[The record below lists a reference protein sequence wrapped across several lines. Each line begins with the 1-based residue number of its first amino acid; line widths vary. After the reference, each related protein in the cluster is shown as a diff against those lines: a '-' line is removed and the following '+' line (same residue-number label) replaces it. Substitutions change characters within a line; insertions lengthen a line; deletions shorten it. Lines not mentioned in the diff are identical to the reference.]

1 MTEKIDK
8 YKVQAAL
15 VRSFFDAFSHGV
27 IESQVE
33 DPKEKTTPQSVKK
46 LMLEHYEHIA
56 PAFFDTMFFPLAAM
70 NYKYEDI
77 AALACEA
84 QQRGDDMM
92 ALVRTACGDEAYYN
106 AMVEEYKRN
115 FSMLLAGRYLSNAD
129 HLEGYVRKAED
140 ETEASVDSDRAIEL
154 TVRVVMFAYVR
165 GLRQTGEDARSDRSV
180 HLGQVHPLGEN
191 ARSDRSVHLR
201 QVHPLG
207 ENARSDRSVHL
218 GQVHPLRGATLF
230 RLMLDAM
237 NILLL
242 DEAVDFA
249 DEEAADLA
257 SLFLKVC
264 KTQHNFTVMTDEMD
278 RTYSELMKE

>member
-1 MTEKIDK
+1 M
-8 YKVQAAL
+8 
-15 VRSFFDAFSHGV
+15 RSFFDAFSHGV

-33 DPKEKTTPQSVKK
+33 DRKEKTTPQSVKK

-77 AALACEA
+77 AALAREA

-92 ALVRTACGDEAYYN
+92 ALVRTACGDEACYN

-115 FSMLLAGRYLSNAD
+115 FSMLLAGKYLSNAD
-129 HLEGYVRKAED
+129 HLEGYVRKAKE

-165 GLRQTGEDARSDRSV
+165 GLRQTGEGARF
-180 HLGQVHPLGEN
+180 
-191 ARSDRSVHLR
+191 
-201 QVHPLG
+201 
-207 ENARSDRSVHL
+207 DRSVHL

-249 DEEAADLA
+249 DAEASDLA

-264 KTQHNFTVMTDEMD
+264 QTQHNFTVMTNEMD

>member
-1 MTEKIDK
+1 M
-8 YKVQAAL
+8 
-15 VRSFFDAFSHGV
+15 RSFFDAFSHGV

-33 DPKEKTTPQSVKK
+33 DRKEKTTPQSVKK

-77 AALACEA
+77 AALAREA

-115 FSMLLAGRYLSNAD
+115 FSMLLAGKYLSNAD
-129 HLEGYVRKAED
+129 HLEGYVRKAKE

-165 GLRQTGEDARSDRSV
+165 GLRQTGESARFDRS
-180 HLGQVHPLGEN
+180 
-191 ARSDRSVHLR
+191 A
-201 QVHPLG
+201 
-207 ENARSDRSVHL
+207 HL

-249 DEEAADLA
+249 DVEEADLA

-264 KTQHNFTVMTDEMD
+264 QTQHNFTVMTNEMD

>member
-27 IESQVE
+27 IDSQVE

-77 AALACEA
+77 AALAREA

-140 ETEASVDSDRAIEL
+140 ETEALVDSDRAIEL

-180 HLGQVHPLGEN
+180 HLRQVHPLGKD
-191 ARSDRSVHLR
+191 ARSDRSVHLK
-201 QVHPLG
+201 
-207 ENARSDRSVHL
+207 
-218 GQVHPLRGATLF
+218 QVHPLRGATLF

-249 DEEAADLA
+249 DAEAADLA

-264 KTQHNFTVMTDEMD
+264 QTQHNFTVMTDEMD
-278 RTYSELMKE
+278 CTYSELMKE

>member
-77 AALACEA
+77 AALAREA

-92 ALVRTACGDEAYYN
+92 ALVRTACGNEAYYN

-129 HLEGYVRKAED
+129 HLEGYVRKAEE

-165 GLRQTGEDARSDRSV
+165 GLRQTGEDTRFDRSV
-180 HLGQVHPLGEN
+180 HLGQVHPLGED

-201 QVHPLG
+201 QVQP
-207 ENARSDRSVHL
+207 N
-218 GQVHPLRGATLF
+218 QATLF

-249 DEEAADLA
+249 DAEAADLA

-264 KTQHNFTVMTDEMD
+264 QTQHNFTVMTDEMD

>member
-1 MTEKIDK
+1 M
-8 YKVQAAL
+8 
-15 VRSFFDAFSHGV
+15 RSFFDAFSHGV

-33 DPKEKTTPQSVKK
+33 DRNEKTTPQSVKK

-77 AALACEA
+77 AALAREA

-115 FSMLLAGRYLSNAD
+115 FSMLLAGKYLSNAD
-129 HLEGYVRKAED
+129 HLEGYVRKAKE

-165 GLRQTGEDARSDRSV
+165 GLRQTGESARFDRS
-180 HLGQVHPLGEN
+180 
-191 ARSDRSVHLR
+191 A
-201 QVHPLG
+201 
-207 ENARSDRSVHL
+207 HL

-249 DEEAADLA
+249 DAEATDLA

-264 KTQHNFTVMTDEMD
+264 QTQHNFTVMTDEMD

>member
-33 DPKEKTTPQSVKK
+33 DRNEKTTPQSVKK

-56 PAFFDTMFFPLAAM
+56 PAFFDIMFFPLAAM

-77 AALACEA
+77 AALAREA

-115 FSMLLAGRYLSNAD
+115 FSMLLAGRHLSNAD
-129 HLEGYVRKAED
+129 HLEGYVRNAE

-165 GLRQTGEDARSDRSV
+165 GLRQTGESARF
-180 HLGQVHPLGEN
+180 
-191 ARSDRSVHLR
+191 
-201 QVHPLG
+201 
-207 ENARSDRSVHL
+207 DRSVHL

-249 DEEAADLA
+249 DAEAADLA

-264 KTQHNFTVMTDEMD
+264 QTQHNFTVMTDEMD

>member
-1 MTEKIDK
+1 M
-8 YKVQAAL
+8 
-15 VRSFFDAFSHGV
+15 RSFFDAFSHGV

-33 DPKEKTTPQSVKK
+33 DRKEKTTPQSVKK

-77 AALACEA
+77 AALAREA

-115 FSMLLAGRYLSNAD
+115 FSMLLAGKYLSNAD
-129 HLEGYVRKAED
+129 HLEGYVRKAKE

-165 GLRQTGEDARSDRSV
+165 GLRQTGESARFDRS
-180 HLGQVHPLGEN
+180 
-191 ARSDRSVHLR
+191 A
-201 QVHPLG
+201 
-207 ENARSDRSVHL
+207 HL

-249 DEEAADLA
+249 DAEASDLA

-264 KTQHNFTVMTDEMD
+264 QTQHNFTVMTNEMD

>member
-1 MTEKIDK
+1 M
-8 YKVQAAL
+8 
-15 VRSFFDAFSHGV
+15 RSFFDAFSHGV

-77 AALACEA
+77 AALAREA

-92 ALVRTACGDEAYYN
+92 ALVRTACGNEAYYN

-129 HLEGYVRKAED
+129 HLEGYVRKAEA

-165 GLRQTGEDARSDRSV
+165 GLRQTGESARFDRSV
-180 HLGQVHPLGEN
+180 HLGQVHPLGED

-201 QVHPLG
+201 QVH
-207 ENARSDRSVHL
+207 S
-218 GQVHPLRGATLF
+218 LRGATLF

-249 DEEAADLA
+249 DAEAADLA

-264 KTQHNFTVMTDEMD
+264 QTQHNFTVMTDEMD

>member
-27 IESQVE
+27 IDSQVE

-77 AALACEA
+77 AALAREA

-92 ALVRTACGDEAYYN
+92 ALVRTACGNDAYYN

-129 HLEGYVRKAED
+129 HLEGYVRKAEA

-180 HLGQVHPLGEN
+180 HLGQVHPLGE
-191 ARSDRSVHLR
+191 D
-201 QVHPLG
+201 
-207 ENARSDRSVHL
+207 ARSDRSVHL

-249 DEEAADLA
+249 DAEAADLA

-264 KTQHNFTVMTDEMD
+264 QTQHNFTVMTDEMD

>member
-1 MTEKIDK
+1 M
-8 YKVQAAL
+8 
-15 VRSFFDAFSHGV
+15 RSFFDAFSHGV

-33 DPKEKTTPQSVKK
+33 DRKEKTTPQSVKK

-77 AALACEA
+77 AALAREA

-115 FSMLLAGRYLSNAD
+115 FSMLLAGKYLSNAD
-129 HLEGYVRKAED
+129 HLEGYVRKAKE

-165 GLRQTGEDARSDRSV
+165 GLRKTGESARF
-180 HLGQVHPLGEN
+180 
-191 ARSDRSVHLR
+191 
-201 QVHPLG
+201 
-207 ENARSDRSVHL
+207 DRSVHL

-249 DEEAADLA
+249 DAEAADLA

-264 KTQHNFTVMTDEMD
+264 QTQHNFTVMTNEMD

>member
-77 AALACEA
+77 AALAREA

-92 ALVRTACGDEAYYN
+92 ALVRTACGNDAYYN

-129 HLEGYVRKAED
+129 HLEGYVRKAEA

-165 GLRQTGEDARSDRSV
+165 GLRQTKKEGK
-180 HLGQVHPLGEN
+180 QPN
-191 ARSDRSVHLR
+191 
-201 QVHPLG
+201 Q
-207 ENARSDRSVHL
+207 
-218 GQVHPLRGATLF
+218 ATLF

-249 DEEAADLA
+249 DAEAADLA

-264 KTQHNFTVMTDEMD
+264 QTQHNFTVMTDEMD

>member
-1 MTEKIDK
+1 M
-8 YKVQAAL
+8 
-15 VRSFFDAFSHGV
+15 RSFFDAFSHGV

-33 DPKEKTTPQSVKK
+33 DRKEKTTPQSVKK

-77 AALACEA
+77 AALAREA
-84 QQRGDDMM
+84 HQRGDDMM

-115 FSMLLAGRYLSNAD
+115 FSMLLAGKYLSNAD
-129 HLEGYVRKAED
+129 HLEGYVRKAEA

-165 GLRQTGEDARSDRSV
+165 GLRQTGESARFDRSA
-180 HLGQVHPLGEN
+180 HLGQVHPLGED
-191 ARSDRSVHLR
+191 ARFDR
-201 QVHPLG
+201 P
-207 ENARSDRSVHL
+207 VHL

-249 DEEAADLA
+249 DAEASDLA

-264 KTQHNFTVMTDEMD
+264 QTQHNFTVMTNEMD

>member
-1 MTEKIDK
+1 M
-8 YKVQAAL
+8 
-15 VRSFFDAFSHGV
+15 RSFFDAFSHGV

-77 AALACEA
+77 AALAREA

-92 ALVRTACGDEAYYN
+92 ALVRTACGNEAYYN

-165 GLRQTGEDARSDRSV
+165 GLRQTGESARSDRSV
-180 HLGQVHPLGEN
+180 HLGQVHPLGED
-191 ARSDRSVHLR
+191 ARSDRSVHF
-201 QVHPLG
+201 
-207 ENARSDRSVHL
+207 

-249 DEEAADLA
+249 DAEAADLA

-264 KTQHNFTVMTDEMD
+264 QTQHNFTVMTDEMD

>member
-1 MTEKIDK
+1 M
-8 YKVQAAL
+8 
-15 VRSFFDAFSHGV
+15 RSFFDAFSHGV

-33 DPKEKTTPQSVKK
+33 DRKEKTTPQSVKK

-77 AALACEA
+77 AALAREA
-84 QQRGDDMM
+84 QQRDDDMM

-115 FSMLLAGRYLSNAD
+115 FSMLLAGKYLSNAD
-129 HLEGYVRKAED
+129 HLEGFVRKAKE

-165 GLRQTGEDARSDRSV
+165 GLRQTGEGARFDRS
-180 HLGQVHPLGEN
+180 
-191 ARSDRSVHLR
+191 AHLR
-201 QVHPLG
+201 
-207 ENARSDRSVHL
+207 
-218 GQVHPLRGATLF
+218 QVHPLRGATLF

-249 DEEAADLA
+249 DAEAADLA

-264 KTQHNFTVMTDEMD
+264 QTQHNFTVMTNEMD

>member
-77 AALACEA
+77 AALAREA

-92 ALVRTACGDEAYYN
+92 ALVRTACGNEAYYN

-154 TVRVVMFAYVR
+154 TVRVVKFAYVR
-165 GLRQTGEDARSDRSV
+165 GLRQTGESARFDRSV
-180 HLGQVHPLGEN
+180 HLGQVHPLGED

-201 QVHPLG
+201 QVQP
-207 ENARSDRSVHL
+207 N
-218 GQVHPLRGATLF
+218 QATLF

-249 DEEAADLA
+249 DAEAADLA

-264 KTQHNFTVMTDEMD
+264 QTQHNFTVMTDEMD

>member
-1 MTEKIDK
+1 M
-8 YKVQAAL
+8 
-15 VRSFFDAFSHGV
+15 RSFFDAFSHGV

-33 DPKEKTTPQSVKK
+33 DRNEKTTPQSVKK

-56 PAFFDTMFFPLAAM
+56 PAFFDIMFFPLAAM

-77 AALACEA
+77 AALAREA

-115 FSMLLAGRYLSNAD
+115 FSMLLAGKYLSNAD
-129 HLEGYVRKAED
+129 HLEGYVRKAKE

-165 GLRQTGEDARSDRSV
+165 GLRQTGEGARFDRS
-180 HLGQVHPLGEN
+180 
-191 ARSDRSVHLR
+191 A
-201 QVHPLG
+201 
-207 ENARSDRSVHL
+207 HL

-249 DEEAADLA
+249 DAEAVDLA

-264 KTQHNFTVMTDEMD
+264 QTQHNFTVMTNEMD

>member
-1 MTEKIDK
+1 MTKKIDK

-27 IESQVE
+27 IESQME
-33 DPKEKTTPQSVKK
+33 DRNEKTTPQSVKK

-77 AALACEA
+77 AALAREA

-165 GLRQTGEDARSDRSV
+165 GLRQTGEDARSD
-180 HLGQVHPLGEN
+180 Q
-191 ARSDRSVHLR
+191 SVHLR

-207 ENARSDRSVHL
+207 EDARSDRSVHL

-249 DEEAADLA
+249 DAEAADLA

-264 KTQHNFTVMTDEMD
+264 QTQHNFTVMTNEMD

>member
-33 DPKEKTTPQSVKK
+33 DPKEKTKPQSVKK

-77 AALACEA
+77 AALAREA

-92 ALVRTACGDEAYYN
+92 ALVRTACGDEAFYN

-129 HLEGYVRKAED
+129 HLEGYVRKAKE

-165 GLRQTGEDARSDRSV
+165 GLRQTVEGARFDRSV
-180 HLGQVHPLGEN
+180 QLGQVHPLGEN
-191 ARSDRSVHLR
+191 ARSDRSAHLR
-201 QVHPLG
+201 QVHPL
-207 ENARSDRSVHL
+207 
-218 GQVHPLRGATLF
+218 RGARLF

-249 DEEAADLA
+249 DAEAADLA

-264 KTQHNFTVMTDEMD
+264 QTQHNFTVMTDEMD

>member
-77 AALACEA
+77 AALAREA

-92 ALVRTACGDEAYYN
+92 ALVRTACGNEAYYN

-165 GLRQTGEDARSDRSV
+165 GLRQTGEDARSD
-180 HLGQVHPLGEN
+180 Q
-191 ARSDRSVHLR
+191 SVHLR

-207 ENARSDRSVHL
+207 KDARSDRSVHL
-218 GQVHPLRGATLF
+218 KQVHPLRGATLF

-249 DEEAADLA
+249 DAEAADLA

-264 KTQHNFTVMTDEMD
+264 QTQHNFTVMTDEMD

>member
-1 MTEKIDK
+1 M
-8 YKVQAAL
+8 
-15 VRSFFDAFSHGV
+15 RSFFDAFSHGV

-33 DPKEKTTPQSVKK
+33 DRKEKTTPQSVKK

-70 NYKYEDI
+70 NYKYEEI
-77 AALACEA
+77 AALAREA

-115 FSMLLAGRYLSNAD
+115 FSMLLAGKYLSNAD
-129 HLEGYVRKAED
+129 HLEGYVRKAKE

-165 GLRQTGEDARSDRSV
+165 GLRQTGEGARFDRS
-180 HLGQVHPLGEN
+180 
-191 ARSDRSVHLR
+191 A
-201 QVHPLG
+201 
-207 ENARSDRSVHL
+207 HL

-242 DEAVDFA
+242 DKAVDFA
-249 DEEAADLA
+249 DAEAADLA

-264 KTQHNFTVMTDEMD
+264 QTQHNFTVMTNEMD

>member
-1 MTEKIDK
+1 MTKKIDK

-33 DPKEKTTPQSVKK
+33 DRKEKTTPQSVKK

-56 PAFFDTMFFPLAAM
+56 PAFFDIMFFPLAAM

-77 AALACEA
+77 AALAREA

-115 FSMLLAGRYLSNAD
+115 FSMLLAGKYLSNAD
-129 HLEGYVRKAED
+129 HLEGYVRKAKE

-165 GLRQTGEDARSDRSV
+165 GLRQTGESARFDRSV
-180 HLGQVHPLGEN
+180 HLGQVHPLGEG
-191 ARSDRSVHLR
+191 AC
-201 QVHPLG
+201 
-207 ENARSDRSVHL
+207 SDRSVHL

-249 DEEAADLA
+249 DAEAADLA

-264 KTQHNFTVMTDEMD
+264 QTQHNFTVMTNEMD

>member
-1 MTEKIDK
+1 M
-8 YKVQAAL
+8 
-15 VRSFFDAFSHGV
+15 RSFFDAFSHGV

-77 AALACEA
+77 AALAREA

-92 ALVRTACGDEAYYN
+92 ALVRTACGNEAYYN

-165 GLRQTGEDARSDRSV
+165 GLRQTGES
-180 HLGQVHPLGEN
+180 
-191 ARSDRSVHLR
+191 
-201 QVHPLG
+201 
-207 ENARSDRSVHL
+207 ARSDRSVHL

-249 DEEAADLA
+249 DAEAADLA

-264 KTQHNFTVMTDEMD
+264 QTQHNFTVMTDEMD

>member
-1 MTEKIDK
+1 M
-8 YKVQAAL
+8 
-15 VRSFFDAFSHGV
+15 RSFFDAFSHGV
-27 IESQVE
+27 IESQME
-33 DPKEKTTPQSVKK
+33 DRNEKTTPQSVKK

-77 AALACEA
+77 AALAREA

-92 ALVRTACGDEAYYN
+92 ALVRTACGNDAYYN

-165 GLRQTGEDARSDRSV
+165 GLRQTGEDARFDGSV

-191 ARSDRSVHLR
+191 ARSDRSAHLK
-201 QVHPLG
+201 
-207 ENARSDRSVHL
+207 
-218 GQVHPLRGATLF
+218 QVHPLRGATLF

-249 DEEAADLA
+249 DAEAADLA

-264 KTQHNFTVMTDEMD
+264 QTQHNFTVMTNEMD

>member
-1 MTEKIDK
+1 M
-8 YKVQAAL
+8 
-15 VRSFFDAFSHGV
+15 RSFFDAFSHGV

-33 DPKEKTTPQSVKK
+33 DRKEKTTPQSVKK

-77 AALACEA
+77 VALAREA

-92 ALVRTACGDEAYYN
+92 ALVRTACGNEAYYN

-115 FSMLLAGRYLSNAD
+115 FSMLLAGKFLSNAD
-129 HLEGYVRKAED
+129 HLEGYVRKAEE

-180 HLGQVHPLGEN
+180 HLGQVHPL
-191 ARSDRSVHLR
+191 
-201 QVHPLG
+201 
-207 ENARSDRSVHL
+207 
-218 GQVHPLRGATLF
+218 RGATLF

-249 DEEAADLA
+249 DAEAADLA
-257 SLFLKVC
+257 SLFLTVC
-264 KTQHNFTVMTDEMD
+264 QTQHNFTVMTNEMD

>member
-1 MTEKIDK
+1 M
-8 YKVQAAL
+8 
-15 VRSFFDAFSHGV
+15 RSFFDAFSHGV

-33 DPKEKTTPQSVKK
+33 DRKEKTTPQSVKK

-56 PAFFDTMFFPLAAM
+56 PAFFDIMFFPLAAM

-77 AALACEA
+77 AALAREA

-115 FSMLLAGRYLSNAD
+115 FSMLLAGKYLSNAD
-129 HLEGYVRKAED
+129 HLEGYVRKAKE

-165 GLRQTGEDARSDRSV
+165 GLRQTGEGARFDRS
-180 HLGQVHPLGEN
+180 
-191 ARSDRSVHLR
+191 A
-201 QVHPLG
+201 
-207 ENARSDRSVHL
+207 HL

-242 DEAVDFA
+242 DKAVDFA
-249 DEEAADLA
+249 DAEAADLA

-264 KTQHNFTVMTDEMD
+264 QTQHNFTVMTDEMD

>member
-77 AALACEA
+77 AALAREA

-92 ALVRTACGDEAYYN
+92 ALVRTACGNDAYYN

-140 ETEASVDSDRAIEL
+140 ETEALVDSDRAIEL

-180 HLGQVHPLGEN
+180 HLRQVHPLGKD
-191 ARSDRSVHLR
+191 ARSDRSVHLK
-201 QVHPLG
+201 
-207 ENARSDRSVHL
+207 
-218 GQVHPLRGATLF
+218 QVHPLRGATLF

-249 DEEAADLA
+249 DAEAADLA

-264 KTQHNFTVMTDEMD
+264 QTQHNFTVMTDEMD

>member
-27 IESQVE
+27 IDSQVE
-33 DPKEKTTPQSVKK
+33 DPKEKKTPQSVKK

-70 NYKYEDI
+70 NYKYEYI
-77 AALACEA
+77 AALAREA

-129 HLEGYVRKAED
+129 HLEGYVRKAEA

-165 GLRQTGEDARSDRSV
+165 GLRQTGESARFDRSV
-180 HLGQVHPLGEN
+180 HLGQVHPLGED

-201 QVHPLG
+201 QVQP
-207 ENARSDRSVHL
+207 N
-218 GQVHPLRGATLF
+218 QATLF

-264 KTQHNFTVMTDEMD
+264 QTQHNFTVMTDEMD
-278 RTYSELMKE
+278 RTYSELMEE

>member
-1 MTEKIDK
+1 M
-8 YKVQAAL
+8 
-15 VRSFFDAFSHGV
+15 RSFFDAFSHGV
-27 IESQVE
+27 IDSQVE

-77 AALACEA
+77 AALAREA

-92 ALVRTACGDEAYYN
+92 ALVRTACGNDAYYN

-165 GLRQTGEDARSDRSV
+165 GLRQTGESARSDRSV
-180 HLGQVHPLGEN
+180 HLGQVHPLGED

-201 QVHPLG
+201 QVQP
-207 ENARSDRSVHL
+207 N
-218 GQVHPLRGATLF
+218 QATLF

-249 DEEAADLA
+249 DAEAADLA

-264 KTQHNFTVMTDEMD
+264 QTQHNFTVMTDEMD

>member
-1 MTEKIDK
+1 M
-8 YKVQAAL
+8 
-15 VRSFFDAFSHGV
+15 RSFFDAFSHGV
-27 IESQVE
+27 IDSQVE

-77 AALACEA
+77 AALAREA

-165 GLRQTGEDARSDRSV
+165 GLRQTGEDARFDKSV
-180 HLGQVHPLGEN
+180 HLGQVHPLGED

-201 QVHPLG
+201 QVQP
-207 ENARSDRSVHL
+207 N
-218 GQVHPLRGATLF
+218 QATLF

-249 DEEAADLA
+249 DAEAADLA

-264 KTQHNFTVMTDEMD
+264 QTQHNFTVMTDEMD

>member
-1 MTEKIDK
+1 M
-8 YKVQAAL
+8 
-15 VRSFFDAFSHGV
+15 RSFFDAFSHGV

-70 NYKYEDI
+70 NYKYEEI
-77 AALACEA
+77 AALAREA

-92 ALVRTACGDEAYYN
+92 SLVRTACGDEAYYN

-115 FSMLLAGRYLSNAD
+115 FSMLLAGKYLSNAD
-129 HLEGYVRKAED
+129 HLEGYVRKAKE

-165 GLRQTGEDARSDRSV
+165 GLRQTGEGARFDRS
-180 HLGQVHPLGEN
+180 
-191 ARSDRSVHLR
+191 A
-201 QVHPLG
+201 
-207 ENARSDRSVHL
+207 HL

-249 DEEAADLA
+249 DAEAADLA

-264 KTQHNFTVMTDEMD
+264 QTQHNFTVMTDEMD

>member
-77 AALACEA
+77 AALAREA

-92 ALVRTACGDEAYYN
+92 ALVRTACGNDAYYN

-129 HLEGYVRKAED
+129 HLEGYVRKAKE

-165 GLRQTGEDARSDRSV
+165 GLRQTGESARFDRSV
-180 HLGQVHPLGEN
+180 HLGQVHPQQED
-191 ARSDRSVHLR
+191 ARSDRSVHLK
-201 QVHPLG
+201 
-207 ENARSDRSVHL
+207 
-218 GQVHPLRGATLF
+218 QVHPLRGATLF

-249 DEEAADLA
+249 DAEAADLA

-264 KTQHNFTVMTDEMD
+264 QTQHNFTVMTDEMD

>member
-1 MTEKIDK
+1 M
-8 YKVQAAL
+8 
-15 VRSFFDAFSHGV
+15 RSFFDAFSHGV

-33 DPKEKTTPQSVKK
+33 DRKEKTTPQSVKK

-77 AALACEA
+77 AAQAREA

-115 FSMLLAGRYLSNAD
+115 FSMLLAGKYLSNAD
-129 HLEGYVRKAED
+129 HLEGYVRKAKE

-165 GLRQTGEDARSDRSV
+165 GLRQTGESARFDK
-180 HLGQVHPLGEN
+180 
-191 ARSDRSVHLR
+191 
-201 QVHPLG
+201 
-207 ENARSDRSVHL
+207 SVHL

-249 DEEAADLA
+249 DAEAADLA

-264 KTQHNFTVMTDEMD
+264 QTQHNFTVMTNEMD

>member
-1 MTEKIDK
+1 M
-8 YKVQAAL
+8 
-15 VRSFFDAFSHGV
+15 RSFFDAFSHGV

-33 DPKEKTTPQSVKK
+33 DRNEKTTPQSVKK

-56 PAFFDTMFFPLAAM
+56 SAFFDTMFFLLAAM
-70 NYKYEDI
+70 NYGYEDI
-77 AALACEA
+77 AALVHEA

-115 FSMLLAGRYLSNAD
+115 FSMLLAGKYLSNAD
-129 HLEGYVRKAED
+129 HLEGYVRKAKE

-165 GLRQTGEDARSDRSV
+165 GLRQTGEGARFDRS
-180 HLGQVHPLGEN
+180 
-191 ARSDRSVHLR
+191 AHLR
-201 QVHPLG
+201 
-207 ENARSDRSVHL
+207 
-218 GQVHPLRGATLF
+218 QVHPLRGATLF

-249 DEEAADLA
+249 DAEAADLA

-264 KTQHNFTVMTDEMD
+264 QTQHNFTVMTDEMD

>member
-1 MTEKIDK
+1 M
-8 YKVQAAL
+8 
-15 VRSFFDAFSHGV
+15 RSFFDAFSHGV

-33 DPKEKTTPQSVKK
+33 DRKEKTTPQSVKK

-77 AALACEA
+77 AALAREA

-115 FSMLLAGRYLSNAD
+115 FSMLLAGKHLSNAD
-129 HLEGYVRKAED
+129 HLECYVRKAKE
-140 ETEASVDSDRAIEL
+140 ETETSVDSDRAIEL

-165 GLRQTGEDARSDRSV
+165 GLRQTGEDARFDRS
-180 HLGQVHPLGEN
+180 
-191 ARSDRSVHLR
+191 A
-201 QVHPLG
+201 
-207 ENARSDRSVHL
+207 HL

-242 DEAVDFA
+242 DKAVDFA
-249 DEEAADLA
+249 DAEAADLA

-264 KTQHNFTVMTDEMD
+264 QTQHNFTVMTDEMD

>member
-77 AALACEA
+77 AALAREA

-92 ALVRTACGDEAYYN
+92 ALVRTACGNEAYYN

-180 HLGQVHPLGEN
+180 HLGQVHPLGED
-191 ARSDRSVHLR
+191 ARSDQSVHLR
-201 QVHPLG
+201 QVQP
-207 ENARSDRSVHL
+207 N
-218 GQVHPLRGATLF
+218 QATLF

-249 DEEAADLA
+249 DAEAADLA

-264 KTQHNFTVMTDEMD
+264 QTQHNFTVMTDEMD

>member
-77 AALACEA
+77 AALAREA

-92 ALVRTACGDEAYYN
+92 ALVRTACGNDAYYN

-129 HLEGYVRKAED
+129 HLEGYVRKAEA

-165 GLRQTGEDARSDRSV
+165 GLRQTKKDGM
-180 HLGQVHPLGEN
+180 QPN
-191 ARSDRSVHLR
+191 
-201 QVHPLG
+201 QT
-207 ENARSDRSVHL
+207 
-218 GQVHPLRGATLF
+218 TLF

-249 DEEAADLA
+249 DAEAADLA

-264 KTQHNFTVMTDEMD
+264 QTQHNFTVMTDEMD

>member
-77 AALACEA
+77 AALAREA
-84 QQRGDDMM
+84 QQRGDDML

-129 HLEGYVRKAED
+129 HLEGYVRKAKD

-165 GLRQTGEDARSDRSV
+165 GLRQTKKEGK
-180 HLGQVHPLGEN
+180 QPN
-191 ARSDRSVHLR
+191 
-201 QVHPLG
+201 Q
-207 ENARSDRSVHL
+207 
-218 GQVHPLRGATLF
+218 ATLF

-249 DEEAADLA
+249 DAEAADLA

-264 KTQHNFTVMTDEMD
+264 QTQHNFTVMTDEMD

>member
-77 AALACEA
+77 AALAREA

-165 GLRQTGEDARSDRSV
+165 GLRQTGEDARSDWSV
-180 HLGQVHPLGEN
+180 HLGQVHPLGED
-191 ARSDRSVHLR
+191 ARSDWSVHLR
-201 QVHPLG
+201 
-207 ENARSDRSVHL
+207 
-218 GQVHPLRGATLF
+218 QVHPLRGATLF

-249 DEEAADLA
+249 DAEAADLA

-264 KTQHNFTVMTDEMD
+264 QTQHNFTVMTDEMD